1 MLKVFQGWMHR
12 YFSDEEAVVLAVV
25 LALGF
30 AIIISFGGKLAP
42 LLTGLVLAYLLQGL
56 VTQLRRWHVPHALS
70 VWLVFLLFLGAL
82 SALLG
87 VVVPLVWRQI
97 TNLFNE
103 LPRMLVQWQAQL
115 EHLPEQYPALIS
127 QGQIERLIG
136 SINGEL
142 GQFGQWVL
150 SQSLASL
157 PMLVTILVYLV
168 LVPILV
174 FFFLMDNQK
183 ISSWMVSQLPRER
196 RLMTQVWTE
205 MNQQI
210 ANYIRGKVVEILIV
224 GAVSYICFAVLK
236 VNYAALL
243 AVVVGL
249 SVLVPYIGATVATI
263 PVALIGLFQWGL
275 GNEFMV
281 LMIVYAVIQALDGNV
296 LVPILFSEAVNL
308 HPVAI
313 IAAILIFG
321 GLWGF
326 WGIFFAIPLA
336 TLFKAVLYAWP
347 RGVGAAHEA
356 APVDHPGTAEQLD

>member
-1 MLKVFQGWMHR
+1 MLRIFQGWVQR

-42 LLTGLVLAYLLQGL
+42 LLTGLVVAYLLQGMVAL
-56 VTQLRRWHVPHALS
+56 LRRWHVPHGIA
-70 VWLVFLLFLGAL
+70 VWVVFLLFIGAL
-82 SALLG
+82 AALLG
-87 VVVPLVWRQI
+87 VVLPLVWKQI
-97 TNLFNE
+97 INLFNE
-103 LPRMLVQWQAQL
+103 LPRMLTEWQVQLA
-115 EHLPEQYPALIS
+115 HLPEQYPAFIS
-127 QGQIERLIG
+127 EGQIERVML
-136 SINGEL
+136 SVNTEL
-142 GQFGQWVL
+142 GQFGQWLL

-157 PMLVTILVYLV
+157 PMLLTILVYLV

-174 FFFLMDNQK
+174 FFFLMDSQK
-183 ISSWMVSQLPRER
+183 ISGWIVGHLPNER
-196 RLMTQVWTE
+196 RLMTEVWTE

-210 ANYIRGKVVEILIV
+210 ANYIRGKVAEILIV
-224 GAVSYICFAVLK
+224 GAVTYICFAVLG

-243 AVVVGL
+243 AVLVGL
-249 SVLVPYIGATVATI
+249 SVLVPYIGAAVATI
-263 PVALIGLFQWGL
+263 PVALIGVFQWGF

-313 IAAILIFG
+313 IAAVLIFG

-326 WGIFFAIPLA
+326 WGVFFAIPLA

-347 RGVGAAHEA
+347 RGLEA
-356 APVDHPGTAEQLD
+356 VQETAQQQVVITAE

>member
-1 MLKVFQGWMHR
+1 MLKVFQNWVQR

-30 AIIISFGGKLAP
+30 AIIITFGNKLAP
-42 LLTGLVLAYLLQGL
+42 LLTGLVMAYLLQGL
-56 VTQLRRWHVPHALS
+56 VLRLDRWVPHKMS
-70 VWLVFLLFLGAL
+70 VWIVFLLFVSGLGTL
-82 SALLG
+82 FG
-87 VVVPLVWRQI
+87 VVVPLVWRQMFA
-97 TNLFNE
+97 LFNE
-103 LPRMLVQWQAQL
+103 LPRMMSEWQVQL
-115 EHLPEQYPALIS
+115 MHLPERYPALIS
-127 QGQIERLIG
+127 EEQIARAIATAGSEFGQ
-136 SINGEL
+136 L
-142 GQFGQWVL
+142 GQWLL
-150 SQSLASL
+150 SQSLASI
-157 PMLVTILVYLV
+157 PWMLTILVYLI

-174 FFFLMDNQK
+174 FFFLMDKEK
-183 ISSWMVSQLPRER
+183 ITGWMVSHLPRER
-196 RLMTQVWTE
+196 RLMTRVWTE

-224 GAVSYICFAVLK
+224 GAVTYVCFAILG

-275 GNEFMV
+275 GNEFMI

-313 IAAILIFG
+313 IAAVLIFG

-347 RGVGAAHEA
+347 RGTDPEIEIPPLEEV
-356 APVDHPGTAEQLD
+356 

>member
-1 MLKVFQGWMHR
+1 MLKVFKSWVQR

-30 AIIISFGGKLAP
+30 GIIISFGNKLAP

-56 VTQLRRWHVPHALS
+56 VTQLRRWNVPHRLS
-70 VWLVFLLFLGAL
+70 VWIVFVLFVGVLGT
-82 SALLG
+82 LLG
-87 VVVPLVWRQI
+87 VIAPLVWRQMF
-97 TNLFNE
+97 NLFNE
-103 LPRMLVQWQAQL
+103 LPRMLTEWQSQL
-115 EHLPEQYPALIS
+115 MHLPERYPAFVS
-127 QGQIERLIG
+127 EEQITRLIYTA
-136 SINGEL
+136 SGEFGQL
-142 GQFGQWVL
+142 GQWLL

-157 PMLVTILVYLV
+157 PMLLTILVYLI

-183 ISSWMVSQLPRER
+183 ITGWMVGHLPRER
-196 RLMTQVWTE
+196 RLMTRVWTE

-224 GAVSYICFAVLK
+224 GAVSYVCFAVLG

-263 PVALIGLFQWGL
+263 PVAMIGLFQWGL
-275 GNEFMV
+275 SNEFMI
-281 LMIVYAVIQALDGNV
+281 LMIVYGVIQALDGNV

-313 IAAILIFG
+313 IASVLIFG

-326 WGIFFAIPLA
+326 WGVFFAIPLA

-347 RGVGAAHEA
+347 RGDDPDIELPPQQPA
-356 APVDHPGTAEQLD
+356 

>member
-1 MLKVFQGWMHR
+1 MLKVFKNWVQR

-30 AIIISFGGKLAP
+30 AIIISFGNKLAP

-56 VTQLRRWHVPHALS
+56 VTQLRRWNVPHRLS
-70 VWLVFLLFLGAL
+70 VWIVFVLFVGAL
-82 SALLG
+82 GTLFG
-87 VVVPLVWRQI
+87 VIAPLVWRQMF
-97 TNLFNE
+97 NLFNE
-103 LPRMLVQWQAQL
+103 LPRMLTEWQSQL
-115 EHLPEQYPALIS
+115 MHLPERYPAFVSEEQIARLMHTAS
-127 QGQIERLIG
+127 GEFGQ
-136 SINGEL
+136 L
-142 GQFGQWVL
+142 GQWLL

-157 PMLVTILVYLV
+157 PMLLTILVYLI

-183 ISSWMVSQLPRER
+183 ITGWMVGHLPRER
-196 RLMTQVWTE
+196 RLMTRVWTE

-224 GAVSYICFAVLK
+224 GAVSYVCFAVLG

-263 PVALIGLFQWGL
+263 PVAMIGLFQWGL
-275 GNEFMV
+275 SNEFMI
-281 LMIVYAVIQALDGNV
+281 LMIVYGVIQALDGNV

-313 IAAILIFG
+313 IAAVLIFG

-326 WGIFFAIPLA
+326 WGVFFAIPLA

-347 RGVGAAHEA
+347 RGDEPDIELPPQQAV
-356 APVDHPGTAEQLD
+356 

>member
-1 MLKVFQGWMHR
+1 MLKVFQGWVHR
-12 YFSDEEAVVLAVV
+12 YFSQEEAVVLAVV
-25 LALGF
+25 LGLGF
-30 AIIISFGGKLAP
+30 SIIIFFGGMLAP
-42 LLTGLVLAYLLQGL
+42 LLTGLVLAYLLQGMVML
-56 VTQLRRWHVPHALS
+56 LKRWHMPHWLA
-70 VWLVFLLFLGAL
+70 VWTVFLLFLGGLGAL
-82 SALLG
+82 FG
-87 VVVPLVWRQI
+87 VVVPLVWKQML
-97 TNLFNE
+97 NLFNE
-103 LPRMLVQWQAQL
+103 LPRMSNEWQDQL
-115 EHLPEQYPALIS
+115 MHLPERYPALVS
-127 QGQIERLIG
+127 EEQIVRM
-136 SINGEL
+136 INTASGEL
-142 GQFGQWVL
+142 GQLGQWVL

-157 PMLVTILVYLV
+157 PMLVNILVYLV

-174 FFFLMDNQK
+174 FFFLMDSSK
-183 ISSWMVSQLPRER
+183 IRDWMVNYLPRER
-196 RLMTQVWTE
+196 RLMSEVWTE

-210 ANYIRGKVVEILIV
+210 ANYIRGKVVEIIIV
-224 GAVSYICFAVLK
+224 GAVTYVCFAILK

-249 SVLVPYIGATVATI
+249 SVLVPYIGAAVATI

-296 LVPILFSEAVNL
+296 LVPVLFSEAVNL

-313 IAAILIFG
+313 IAAVLIFG

-347 RGVGAAHEA
+347 KGVEAVSEGAPPE
-356 APVDHPGTAEQLD
+356 EE

>member
-1 MLKVFQGWMHR
+1 MLRIFQNWIHR
-12 YFSDEEAVVLAVV
+12 YFSDEEAVVLAV
-25 LALGF
+25 LLLLGF
-30 AIIISFGGKLAP
+30 AIVISFGDRIAP

-56 VTQLRRWHVPHALS
+56 VSRLRQWNVPHKLS
-70 VWLVFLLFLGAL
+70 VWIVFLVFLGAL
-82 SALLG
+82 GALIG
-87 VVVPLVWRQI
+87 VIIPLVWKQMF
-97 TNLFNE
+97 TLFNE
-103 LPRMLVQWQAQL
+103 LPRMFIEWRALL
-115 EHLPEQYPALIS
+115 MHLPERYPTFVS
-127 QGQIERLIG
+127 EDQVERVIQTA
-136 SINGEL
+136 SGEL
-142 GQFGQWVL
+142 GLFGQWLL
-150 SQSLASL
+150 SQSLASV
-157 PMLVTILVYLV
+157 PMLLTILVYLI

-174 FFFLMDNQK
+174 FFFLMDNQQ
-183 ISSWMVSQLPRER
+183 ISEWLKARLPRER
-196 RLMTQVWTE
+196 RLMTNIATE

-210 ANYIRGKVVEILIV
+210 ANYIRGKVLEILIV

-243 AVVVGL
+243 AVIVGI

-313 IAAILIFG
+313 IAAVLIFG

-326 WGIFFAIPLA
+326 WGVFFAIPLA

-347 RGVGAAHEA
+347 RGVDADIQIPEEIE
-356 APVDHPGTAEQLD
+356 VS